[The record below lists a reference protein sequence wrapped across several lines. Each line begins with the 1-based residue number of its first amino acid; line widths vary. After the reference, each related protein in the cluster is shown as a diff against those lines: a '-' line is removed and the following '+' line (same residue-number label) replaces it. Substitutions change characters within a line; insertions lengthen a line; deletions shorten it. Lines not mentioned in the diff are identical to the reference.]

1 MTQRAARASTTAG
14 WLGSRLLQA
23 VSVLLGAYTLTF
35 LIIHLLPSDPITNF
49 LVQNGMA
56 LDAATVDAMK
66 AYYGF
71 DHPVYQQY
79 FIQFFGILHGNPG
92 YALSTGHPVLQD
104 IGDVLPPTLRLA
116 GTALALSLL
125 IAFTVV
131 TAANLI
137 RPGRLQD
144 AIVAVPP
151 LLSAI
156 PTFWLGMVLIRYL
169 SFRLQVIPLFP
180 DGSLVSLLVPAFVV
194 AISLS
199 APLAQVMLKRLEAA
213 RRQPFVDV
221 LRAKGAPETWIYFRH
236 LLKYAAGG
244 GITILGVQ
252 IGGLLGGAV
261 VTETVFSR
269 PGIGRILTDAVAN
282 QDIALVQA
290 FVLLIAGLYVTVSLL
305 IDLLY
310 PLLDPRI
317 RLTDERP
324 QQLEAS

>member
-1 MTQRAARASTTAG
+1 MTGLIGPFGAA
-14 WLGSRLLQA
+14 LGSRLLQA
-23 VSVLLGAYTLTF
+23 VSVMLGAYTLTF
-35 LIIHLLPSDPITNF
+35 LVIHVLPSDPITNF

-56 LDAATVDAMK
+56 LDAKTVNTMK

-71 DHPVYQQY
+71 DRPVYEQY
-79 FIQFFGILHGNPG
+79 FIQLFGIVHGNLG
-92 YALSTGHPVLQD
+92 YALSTGHLVLTD
-104 IGDVLPPTLRLA
+104 ISDVLPPTLRLA

-125 IAFTVV
+125 IAFAIV
-131 TAANLI
+131 TAANLV
-137 RPGRLQD
+137 RTRWLHD
-144 AIVAVPP
+144 AIVALPP

-180 DGSLVSLLVPAFVV
+180 DGSLLSLLVPALVV
-194 AISLS
+194 AIYLS
-199 APLAQVMLKRLEAA
+199 APLTQVMLKGVEAA
-213 RRQPFVDV
+213 SRQPFVDV
-221 LRAKGAPETWIYFRH
+221 LRAKGASRSWIYFRH
-236 LLKYAAGG
+236 LLKYAACS

-269 PGIGRILTDAVAN
+269 PGVGRILIDAVAN

-305 IDLLY
+305 IDLIY

-317 RLTDERP
+317 RISDERP
-324 QQLEAS
+324 LEVEAI